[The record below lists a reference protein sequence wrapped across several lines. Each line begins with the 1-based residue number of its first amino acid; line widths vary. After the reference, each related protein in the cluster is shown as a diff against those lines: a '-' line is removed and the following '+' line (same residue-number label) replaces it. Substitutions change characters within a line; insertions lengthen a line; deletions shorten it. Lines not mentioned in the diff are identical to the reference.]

1 MNFTEGFRKKE
12 FVEYLITR
20 IAGNIPRKIKLMEVC
35 GGHTMAIRRYGIHS
49 LLPADIELLS
59 GPGCPVCVTAQDYID
74 GAVAYAKLP
83 DVITVSYGD
92 LLRIPGTKSSL
103 ESCRAGGCDVRI
115 ISSTLEAL
123 NIAKDNP
130 GKKVIFMAIGFETT
144 VPGTAVAILEAKN
157 SGLNNFFVMNAHK
170 TMPAAMAALID
181 EGIPI
186 DGYIGP
192 GHVCAVAGS
201 SIFNDLAL
209 KYHVPVVISGFEP
222 VDLVQAIYMLVKMI
236 SEKRAEVEI
245 QYSRLVTSEGNRKAQ
260 KMIEEVFEPSTQTWR
275 GIGAIQN
282 SGLRIREQYAA
293 FDIERQYPVKTEP
306 SEEPRGCLCGQV
318 LKGLVKPDK
327 CKLFGKNCTPLHPVG
342 ACMVS
347 PEGACNAYYNYR
359 SI

>member
-1 MNFTEGFRKKE
+1 
-12 FVEYLITR
+12 
-20 IAGNIPRKIKLMEVC
+20 
-35 GGHTMAIRRYGIHS
+35 
-49 LLPADIELLS
+49 
-59 GPGCPVCVTAQDYID
+59 
-74 GAVAYAKLP
+74 
-83 DVITVSYGD
+83 
-92 LLRIPGTKSSL
+92 
-103 ESCRAGGCDVRI
+103 
-115 ISSTLEAL
+115 
-123 NIAKDNP
+123 
-130 GKKVIFMAIGFETT
+130 
-144 VPGTAVAILEAKN
+144 
-157 SGLNNFFVMNAHK
+157 
-170 TMPAAMAALID
+170 MPAAMAALID